1 MKILIAED
9 ELVSRKKLEKLV
21 EMAGHEPL
29 SASNGKEA
37 LNLWESAHRETKIGR
52 EE

>member
-21 EMAGHEPL
+21 ETSGHEPL
-29 SASNGKEA
+29 SAPNGKEA
-37 LNLWESAHRETKIGR
+37 LKLWESLD
-52 EE
+52 